1 MKLEELLNDPEY
13 AELLE
18 ETPEEKEL
26 RESLFDVSRYENYS
40 KMSLKESMDVLSSGQ
55 DPLLNP

>member
-1 MKLEELLNDPEY
+1 MKFEELLNDPEY

-26 RESLFDVSRYENYS
+26 RESLFDVSRYENSS